1 MCHVDVENSYSWI
14 NLFLLAKTHFQTL
27 KTGIKHV
34 GLVRDIKELLRRE
47 HYKEAAESSKRLRA
61 LALEGLKY
69 YQDCEQVFLKAAI
82 TTGFLGWIICLIL
95 HIVQQHTEI
104 IKEVRKLTETAPRP
118 IFHPNSVDLVFGL
131 LAALGLIFLLLQS
144 APLMYF
150 AYCLLPLL
158 FWDHITKQAYI
169 ISAIWQYIN
178 MKNVHQRVALSL
190 LFGVFSVEIL
200 VQSFFTR
207 EILSVGLLCFVFWL
221 FSTNLVK
228 RGTKTASF
236 VGVLLSMSLA
246 VFPIL
251 PVVGREAN
259 YSLVTLAGVLT
270 LVLFLSILVLSS
282 TASDDLKDEM
292 TRSKRILVG
301 QFLAISVSLYIVN
314 STAFNFPGFNQIG
327 SWVILCLAFVLPL
340 FSSSNLVIR
349 LTSIALGFMS
359 LFLLMSTAF
368 EGLFLLVL
376 SLLMASWLYCE
387 HRISGKTWQALLE
400 TQLSRTQS
408 KARQLSPWRPL
419 TQGLKEPV
427 GTQSLTL
434 QDLRCAYFFVFFITV
449 AFFGTG
455 NIASINS
462 FNRASVYSFL
472 TVHSPFIIHGLLIFK
487 VVIPSIVV
495 TCAFDAV
502 RIVLQVPVQSLF
514 LVVLVITDV
523 TALHFFYLV
532 KDYGSWRQMGTSIS
546 HYVIMMV
553 FMAFLV
559 PIFGLARFLTGVSIP
574 LTSNKFV

>member
-1 MCHVDVENSYSWI
+1 M
-14 NLFLLAKTHFQTL
+14 
-27 KTGIKHV
+27 
-34 GLVRDIKELLRRE
+34 
-47 HYKEAAESSKRLRA
+47 ESSKRLMA
-61 LALEGLKY
+61 LALEGLNY
-69 YQDCEQVFLKAAI
+69 YQNYDRVFLNI
-82 TTGFLGWIICLIL
+82 VVTIGFLGWIICLIL

-158 FWDHITKQAYI
+158 FWDHITKQAHI

-251 PVVGREAN
+251 PVVGREEN

-292 TRSKRILVG
+292 TRSKWILVG
-301 QFLAISVSLYIVN
+301 QFLAICASLYIVN
-314 STAFNFPGFNQIG
+314 STASSLRQKKGLPVLNQIG
-327 SWVILCLAFVLPL
+327 SWLILCLAFVLPL

-387 HRISGKTWQALLE
+387 HRLAGKTWRALLE
-400 TQLSRTQS
+400 TQLSSAQS
-408 KARQLSPWRPL
+408 ELTRRPPWRPL
-419 TQGLKEPV
+419 TQNGPV
-427 GTQSLTL
+427 DTRALTL

-462 FNRASVYSFL
+462 FDPASVYCFL
-472 TVHSPFIIHGLLIFK
+472 TVFSPFTMGSLLLCKVIIPF
-487 VVIPSIVV
+487 IVV
-495 TCAFDAV
+495 TCAFDV
-502 RIVLQVPVQSLF
+502 IHIVLQVPVQSLF
-514 LVVLVITDV
+514 LVVLVITDIMG
-523 TALHFFYLV
+523 LHFFYLV
-532 KDYGSWRQMGTSIS
+532 KDYGSWLDIGISIS
-546 HYVIMMV
+546 HYVIMM
-553 FMAFLV
+553 AFIIFLI
-559 PIFGLARFLTGVSIP
+559 PIFGLARFFVGASVS
-574 LTSNKFV
+574 LTSKKFV